1 MVAHLE
7 KTDGNTEF
15 HETIDFLT
23 RSSIHYALT
32 ACGNISKAI
41 NIEVISFCDADKDRF
56 FYINQDYLINIQP
69 NGVHEGDTYYL
80 YLITKPCFH
89 ISGDFFFFTMESLPI
104 MSKSTSWDQIPTN
117 IATAVICLATNQKYN
132 FSKLIFDG
140 MMRHLDAKKKFV
152 MYPRFISVFLDKQ
165 LKNVHVPLDHFPINA
180 LTSKVFSFMVKKGKH
195 FSGNVTPLFESM
207 LVQPTKDEDQHEIQ
221 ADPSPRPS
229 PTIPIPDSIPEG
241 SGGNHGG
248 QSSSDRSLSGN
259 EDGLTLQSVYDLCV
273 SLCKQVTD
281 QAKEIKHLKAQIKKL
296 KKKAKPVITHH
307 KAWMKS
313 VSMNQRWAGKKSFKT
328 KWMQNESVS
337 KQGRKPTKSD
347 NRQCEDW
354 EAEEEMKKLAEEEA
368 TKAALIQDFDDIQAK
383 IEADRLLAARLQEEE
398 RETFTVEERATF
410 LYDTIAAQRRFLAQ
424 QRAATIRSSHTNKN
438 SDKKLNVDIS
448 EACSLIKGLYFLL
461 VLLRNERTLGGGQ
474 IKEMNEESKDPKKKR
489 VVNETPREEDTTKV
503 PTEQEVIEQ
512 GTKTR
517 KSGHVKMIARK
528 RPRPQ
533 PDDDSDDGHRKCLKI
548 VTLDSTIDSEIMET
562 KSFVSKLH
570 KVSSPDGDY
579 LVVYRV
585 NGHFRAFN
593 YLMEGDLKIMME
605 SSTKENDQVKRRLP
619 LLKELLQRMLDL
631 GLEVEEEVLLLS
643 TFVKSWLVQ
652 DQTVPVQKQTA
663 FGKDKSNPLIVD
675 SLLKTIRLS
684 IHLVVYNEE
693 LAIPEQ
699 TATGK
704 GISNPLMAGSL
715 PKTTK
720 PTWLSQ
726 APRDHGG
733 TFVQT
738 RFERASKLSYD
749 SSLGGGN
756 TPQSDK
762 DSMALQELTDLCTK
776 FSDRVLA
783 FETDLRQTKKV
794 YGTAYTKLI
803 MKVKKLEKTVKTS
816 QARRRAKIVVSDDDM
831 ASKDSS
837 KQGRMI
843 EEIDQD
849 AGVTLVTPI
858 KVSSQEDQ
866 LRDQLGVLSAT
877 KVLADAARV
886 HTYSRRRRAVS
897 TGSGGVSTA
906 SRIVSTAG
914 MIQQVNI
921 IIPSSSATKDKGK
934 AIMTKSEPKQTTTK
948 SKQRQERAGYEAAIR
963 LQEQLDEEERQRI
976 TRDAK
981 GFTEDEWEDIRA
993 RVEADEELTQKLQ
1006 AEERDKY
1013 SEVDQARMLHVSTFT
1028 SIETKDKE
1036 RESELAVG
1044 SSKRP
1049 RAEHDDKESIKKQ
1062 KLEENDVEKEELR
1075 ACLDIV
1081 PGDEIAMDFESLA
1094 TKYPIID

>member
-117 IATAVICLATNQKYN
+117 IATTVICLATNQKYN

-152 MYPRFISVFLDKQ
+152 MYPRFILVFLDKQ
-165 LKNVHVPLDHFPINA
+165 LKNVPVPLDHFPINA

-207 LVQPTKDEDQHEIQ
+207 LVQPTEDEGEASERQSEPQPTPSPPHPSADQHETQ
-221 ADPSPRPS
+221 PDPSPKPS
-229 PTIPIPDSIPEG
+229 PTIPILDSIPEG

-248 QSSSDRSLSGN
+248 QSSSDRSLLGN

-313 VSMNQRWAGKKSFKT
+313 VSMKQRLAGKKSLKR
-328 KWMQNESVS
+328 KWMQKESVS
-337 KQGRKPTKSD
+337 KQGRKPAKSD

-517 KSGHVKMIARK
+517 KSVHVKMIARK

-533 PDDDSDDGHRKCLKI
+533 PDDDSDNGHRKCLKI

-585 NGHFRAFN
+585 NEHFRAFN
-593 YLMEGDLKIMME
+593 YLMEIMLE
-605 SSTKENDQVKRRLP
+605 SSTEENDQVKRRLP

-643 TFVKSWLVQ
+643 TFAVSNDDTVFDLIRFIVQ
-652 DQTVPVQKQTA
+652 QIDE
-663 FGKDKSNPLIVD
+663 FGGQDGK
-675 SLLKTIRLS
+675 
-684 IHLVVYNEE
+684 

-720 PTWLSQ
+720 PTLEVVRIFLMFAAHMNMIFYHMDVKMAFLNGILHEEVYVSQ
-726 APRDHGG
+726 PYGFVDPDNPNHVYPKDSPKSPRGIILNQSKYALESLKKYIMESCDLVD
-733 TFVQT
+733 TPMVKK
-738 RFERASKLSYD
+738 SKLDEDTQGKAVDPTHYRGIVGTLTYLT
-749 SSLGGGN
+749 SSR
-756 TPQSDK
+756 PD
-762 DSMALQELTDLCTK
+762 M
-776 FSDRVLA
+776 
-783 FETDLRQTKKV
+783 V
-794 YGTAYTKLI
+794 YVVCMCARY
-803 MKVKKLEKTVKTS
+803 
-816 QARRRAKIVVSDDDM
+816 QARPTEKILHAVKRIFRYLRGTVNRGLWY
-831 ASKDSS
+831 SKDSA
-837 KQGRMI
+837 I
-843 EEIDQD
+843 
-849 AGVTLVTPI
+849 VTI
-858 KVSSQEDQ
+858 
-866 LRDQLGVLSAT
+866 AF
-877 KVLADAARV
+877 ADADHASCQD
-886 HTYSRRRRAVS
+886 TRRSTSGSIQLFRDRLVS
-897 TGSGGVSTA
+897 
-906 SRIVSTAG
+906 
-914 MIQQVNI
+914 
-921 IIPSSSATKDKGK
+921 
-934 AIMTKSEPKQTTTK
+934 
-948 SKQRQERAGYEAAIR
+948 
-963 LQEQLDEEERQRI
+963 
-976 TRDAK
+976 
-981 GFTEDEWEDIRA
+981 W
-993 RVEADEELTQKLQ
+993 
-1006 AEERDKY
+1006 
-1013 SEVDQARMLHVSTFT
+1013 
-1028 SIETKDKE
+1028 
-1036 RESELAVG
+1036 
-1044 SSKRP
+1044 SSKR
-1049 RAEHDDKESIKKQ
+1049 
-1062 KLEENDVEKEELR
+1062 
-1075 ACLDIV
+1075 
-1081 PGDEIAMDFESLA
+1081 
-1094 TKYPIID
+1094 

>member
-104 MSKSTSWDQIPTN
+104 MSKSTFWDQIPTN

-132 FSKLIFDG
+132 FFKLIFDG

-195 FSGNVTPLFESM
+195 FSGNITPLFESM
-207 LVQPTKDEDQHEIQ
+207 LVQPTEDEGEAAERQSEPQPTPSPPHQSADQHETQ
-221 ADPSPRPS
+221 PDPSPRPS
-229 PTIPIPDSIPEG
+229 PTSPILDSIPEG

-296 KKKAKPVITHH
+296 KKKAKP
-307 KAWMKS
+307 
-313 VSMNQRWAGKKSFKT
+313 
-328 KWMQNESVS
+328 
-337 KQGRKPTKSD
+337 
-347 NRQCEDW
+347 EDW

-503 PTEQEVIEQ
+503 PAEQEMTEQ
-512 GTKTR
+512 GTKKR
-517 KSGHVKMIARK
+517 KSGHVKMIYRK

-533 PDDDSDDGHRKCLKI
+533 PNDDSDDEHRKCLRI
-548 VTLDSTIDSEIMET
+548 VTFDSTLDSEIMET

-570 KVSSPDGDY
+570 KVSSLDEDY
-579 LVVYRV
+579 LVVYIV
-585 NGHFRAFN
+585 NRHFRAFN
-593 YLMEGDLKIMME
+593 YLMEVLHIFDRQDLFHLYDLVMKQFLEITPEGIELILWGDLNIMIE
-605 SSTKENDQVKRRLP
+605 SSTEENDQVKRRLP

-643 TFVKSWLVQ
+643 TF
-652 DQTVPVQKQTA
+652 
-663 FGKDKSNPLIVD
+663 
-675 SLLKTIRLS
+675 
-684 IHLVVYNEE
+684 E

-720 PTWLSQ
+720 PT
-726 APRDHGG
+726 
-733 TFVQT
+733 
-738 RFERASKLSYD
+738 
-749 SSLGGGN
+749 
-756 TPQSDK
+756 
-762 DSMALQELTDLCTK
+762 
-776 FSDRVLA
+776 
-783 FETDLRQTKKV
+783 
-794 YGTAYTKLI
+794 
-803 MKVKKLEKTVKTS
+803 
-816 QARRRAKIVVSDDDM
+816 
-831 ASKDSS
+831 
-837 KQGRMI
+837 
-843 EEIDQD
+843 
-849 AGVTLVTPI
+849 
-858 KVSSQEDQ
+858 
-866 LRDQLGVLSAT
+866 
-877 KVLADAARV
+877 
-886 HTYSRRRRAVS
+886 
-897 TGSGGVSTA
+897 
-906 SRIVSTAG
+906 
-914 MIQQVNI
+914 
-921 IIPSSSATKDKGK
+921 
-934 AIMTKSEPKQTTTK
+934 
-948 SKQRQERAGYEAAIR
+948 
-963 LQEQLDEEERQRI
+963 
-976 TRDAK
+976 
-981 GFTEDEWEDIRA
+981 
-993 RVEADEELTQKLQ
+993 
-1006 AEERDKY
+1006 
-1013 SEVDQARMLHVSTFT
+1013 
-1028 SIETKDKE
+1028 
-1036 RESELAVG
+1036 
-1044 SSKRP
+1044 
-1049 RAEHDDKESIKKQ
+1049 
-1062 KLEENDVEKEELR
+1062 
-1075 ACLDIV
+1075 
-1081 PGDEIAMDFESLA
+1081 
-1094 TKYPIID
+1094 